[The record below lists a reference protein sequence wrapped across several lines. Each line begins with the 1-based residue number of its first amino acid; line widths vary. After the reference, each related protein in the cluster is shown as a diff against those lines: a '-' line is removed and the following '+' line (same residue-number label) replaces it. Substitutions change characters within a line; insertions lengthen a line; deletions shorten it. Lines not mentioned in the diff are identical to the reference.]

1 MSFLIICE
9 FCDDYFHI
17 TNDFKDKEHKEGTEN
32 KLSLTLQ
39 QSLTNVN
46 NFMILASFIDLF
58 IFETDH
64 DS

>member
-1 MSFLIICE
+1 MII
-9 FCDDYFHI
+9 FHI

-46 NFMILASFIDLF
+46 NFTIIASFIDLF